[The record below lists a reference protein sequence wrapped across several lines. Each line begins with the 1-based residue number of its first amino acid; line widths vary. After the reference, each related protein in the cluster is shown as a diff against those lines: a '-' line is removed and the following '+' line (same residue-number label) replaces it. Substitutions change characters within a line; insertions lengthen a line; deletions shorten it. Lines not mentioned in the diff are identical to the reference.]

1 MLKVG
6 LTGNIGSGKSIIS
19 EVFSTLGVPVY
30 HADKVSRDLLLD
42 PGIKA
47 EVVTL
52 LGDSILNGNN
62 EIDRPKVAA
71 IVFWDKEALMKLNA
85 LLHPRVIHDFLHWCQ
100 DFDDRPYII
109 QEAAIIY
116 ESHVESIFDKI
127 IHVSCPDEIAI
138 RRVVKRDGID
148 ERLVLQRMQFQMKN
162 EVKAGLA
169 DFVILNDDKE
179 MVIPQVLSIHK
190 KLKELSIQY

>member
-19 EVFSTLGVPVY
+19 EVFSTLGVPIY
-30 HADKVSRDLLLD
+30 HADKESRDLLLY
-42 PGIKA
+42 PGVKE
-47 EVVTL
+47 EVLDL
-52 LGDSILNGNN
+52 LGNNILNVNK

-71 IVFWDKEALMKLNA
+71 IVFSDKDALMKLNA
-85 LLHPRVIHDFLHWCQ
+85 ILHPRVILDFLNWCEVFAGQ
-100 DFDDRPYII
+100 PYVI

-116 ESHVESIFDKI
+116 ESRVESVFDKI

-138 RRVVKRDGID
+138 QRVMKRDGT
-148 ERLVLQRMQFQMKN
+148 EEKLVLQRMQFQMKD
-162 EVKAGLA
+162 EVKASLA
-169 DFVILNDDKE
+169 DYVILNDGKE
-179 MVIPQVLSIHK
+179 MVIPQVMSIHE

>member
-52 LGDSILNGNN
+52 FGDSILNGDN
-62 EIDRPKVAA
+62 EIDRPKVAT
-71 IVFWDKEALMKLNA
+71 IVFSDKEALMKLNV
-85 LLHPRVIHDFLHWCQ
+85 LLHPRVIRDFLKWSESFADQ
-100 DFDDRPYII
+100 PYVI

-116 ESHVESIFDKI
+116 ESHVEGIFDKI

-138 RRVVKRDGID
+138 RRVVKRDGTD

-162 EVKAGLA
+162 KEKTGLA
-169 DFVILNDDKE
+169 DFVILNNGKE
-179 MVIPQVLSIHK
+179 MVIPQVLSIHE
-190 KLKELSIQY
+190 KLKELSIQR

>member
-1 MLKVG
+1 
-6 LTGNIGSGKSIIS
+6 
-19 EVFSTLGVPVY
+19 
-30 HADKVSRDLLLD
+30 
-42 PGIKA
+42 
-47 EVVTL
+47 
-52 LGDSILNGNN
+52 
-62 EIDRPKVAA
+62 
-71 IVFWDKEALMKLNA
+71 
-85 LLHPRVIHDFLHWCQ
+85 VIHDFLHWCQ